1 MNNNLVMDAMRL
13 AERAHRLNGQFRK
26 APEGEDRPSYFL
38 HLVEVSWMLQE
49 AGLADEVVAAGYLH
63 DMLEDCG
70 YTRDQLAE
78 EIGNERVTD
87 LVQWVSEPEKRCSWE
102 ERNAV
107 YLERMRDASSDVRS
121 LSCADKTSNLRDMVR
136 FIDLGY
142 KLDDFLSRGMDQQ
155 LAKFIGLDELY
166 KENVA
171 DSIYSRFTT
180 AFERLKE

>member
-13 AERAHRLNGQFRK
+13 AERAHRLKGQFRK
-26 APEGEDRPSYFL
+26 APKGEDRPAYFL

-49 AGLADEVVAAGYLH
+49 AGLTDEVVAAGYLH

-78 EIGNERVTD
+78 EISNEPVAD
-87 LVQWVSEPEKRCSWE
+87 LVQWVSEPEKDRSWE

-107 YLERMRDASSDVRS
+107 YLERMKDASSDVRS
-121 LSCADKTSNLRDMVR
+121 LSCADKTSNLRDMGR
-136 FIDLGY
+136 LLDRGY
-142 KLDDFLSRGMDQQ
+142 KLDDFLNRGLELQ
-155 LAKFIGLDELY
+155 LAKFNGLDKLY

-171 DSIYSRFTT
+171 DSIYSRFNT
-180 AFERLKE
+180 AFERLKG